1 VAEMIG
7 GAPMSNIRETPP
19 VKMAA
24 MFNLASP
31 ATWRPGPAVST
42 AITVAVAAAK
52 ARIDAAARR
61 RWAGPKAGR
70 DLIPEADSATSPSP
84 GAWTTS

>member
-1 VAEMIG
+1 MIG
-7 GAPMSNIRETPP
+7 GAPMSNIRETPL

-42 AITVAVAAAK
+42 AITVAAAAT